1 MKFKFKTYEYESIYR
16 PNYELY
22 ICLGYFVCAGLSLL
36 CYLLTDLPLGAAL
49 AYVAVYI
56 MLGAAALLPALHLL
70 KIHQRLSGGGLQFID
85 PQSFI
90 AMTRNYQRQKKIY
103 FGTGFVWT
111 SEHTQRAHEILKHPL
126 AKKAFAPPTALETFN
141 ARKDLFLTDLK
152 QRRGIDKLLQ
162 LPAAIRAA
170 RSTTFERAEDQPGQ
184 HWIHGLHTEEYRPV
198 GVPEEFFK
206 VHLFILGT
214 TGSGKTRLADL
225 LISQAIMRGEC
236 QIIID
241 PKGDKEMCANA
252 RRACQ
257 IYREDCIKSGK
268 GDPGERFF
276 YFHPADPKGSVRIN
290 FLSNSTYDTDI
301 ASRILQLIPATGS
314 NASFR
319 NFCWEAVN
327 AAVEALLVCQIQP
340 TLQLIKIHLEDQ
352 LKQIMPEAMRKY
364 CERQDELHLKQ
375 EGDMGHAPFAA
386 LYSRVYNEKLPDAYS
401 ADAAQRETLVEIYRK
416 YYQESRIGTSSL
428 DNAVTKYAHAAEHY
442 KKMIV
447 SITPLL
453 TKLTAGDLSYM
464 LSPDYG
470 SGNPHSAPILDT
482 RTLYKRAGVLYL
494 GLDSMSDPEV
504 AGAIGAIALSDLAS
518 LAGNIYNFATEYP
531 PVNIFVDEAAECLCD
546 SAVSLLNKGRGAGVR
561 MVIATQ
567 SIADFTNRL
576 GSEAKKDQVLA
587 NLNNIISLRLE
598 DTESAQWLSKKS
610 PQTVVKTLHVSQG
623 ISALTINP
631 MLHGGSQSE
640 QLSEE
645 EVPLIPEDLLG
656 LLPNLEYIAKF
667 AGGTFVKGVLPILG
681 TPRSSAV
688 TPLEISKKK
697 NNRELK

>member
-1 MKFKFKTYEYESIYR
+1 MKFKFHTYDYESIYR
-16 PNYELY
+16 TNFELY
-22 ICLGYFVCAGLSLL
+22 ICLGYFACAGLSLL
-36 CYLLTDLPLGAAL
+36 CFFITDLPLGAVLGYIAIYLGLGCL
-49 AYVAVYI
+49 AV
-56 MLGAAALLPALHLL
+56 LPARKLFM
-70 KIHQRLSGGGLQFID
+70 IHKRLNGSPLQFIALD
-85 PQSFI
+85 RFI
-90 AMTRNYQRQKKIY
+90 ALTRSYQQQKKIY
-103 FGTGFVWT
+103 FGSGFVWT

-126 AKKAFAPPTALETFN
+126 AKEAFAPPTALEIFN
-141 ARKDLFLTDLK
+141 ARKKLVMQDLSAYH
-152 QRRGIDKLLQ
+152 GADKLLH
-162 LPAAIRAA
+162 LPSAISKA
-170 RSTTFERAEDQPGQ
+170 RGTSFERAQDHPGQ
-184 HWIHGLHTEEYRPV
+184 HWIHGLNTEDYRPIA
-198 GVPEEFFK
+198 VPEEFFK

-241 PKGDKEMCANA
+241 PKGDKEMCANS
-252 RRACQ
+252 RRACKL
-257 IYREDCIKSGK
+257 YREDCIKAGR

-276 YFHPADPKGSVRIN
+276 YFHPAEPQGSVRIN

-301 ASRILQLIPATGS
+301 ASRILQLIPATGN

-327 AAVEALLVCQIQP
+327 AVVEALLVCEIQP
-340 TLQLIKIHLEDQ
+340 TLKLIKTHLEDQ
-352 LKQIMPEAMRKY
+352 LKQIMPQAMQKY
-364 CERQDELHLKQ
+364 CEKQDELHLSQ
-375 EGDMGHAPFAA
+375 DGDMGHAPYQM
-386 LYSRVYNEKLPDAYS
+386 LYNRVYNEKLPNANS
-401 ADAAQRETLVEIYRK
+401 EAEAQRETLIEVYRK
-416 YYQESRIGTSSL
+416 YYQDRRLGTTSL

-470 SGNPHSAPILDT
+470 NSDLHASPILDT
-482 RTLYKRAGVLYL
+482 HTLYQRAGVLYL

-504 AGAIGAIALSDLAS
+504 AGAIGAMALSDLAS
-518 LAGNIYNFATEYP
+518 LAGNIYNFAAEFP

-546 SAVSLLNKGRGAGVR
+546 SAITLLNKGRGAGVR
-561 MVIATQ
+561 MCIATQ

-587 NLNNIISLRLE
+587 NLNNIIALRLE
-598 DTESAQWLSKKS
+598 DTASAQWICDKA

-640 QLSEE
+640 QLTEE
-645 EVPLIPEDLLG
+645 EESLIPADILG

-681 TPRSSAV
+681 SKPNKV
-688 TPLEISKKK
+688 PDLCISKKS
-697 NNRELK
+697 RLKEQ

>member
-1 MKFKFKTYEYESIYR
+1 MKFKFHTYDYESIYR

-22 ICLGYFVCAGLSLL
+22 IALSYFVCAGASLL
-36 CYLLTDLPLGAAL
+36 CFFITDLPLGAVLGYIAIYLAL
-49 AYVAVYI
+49 GCLAV
-56 MLGAAALLPALHLL
+56 LPARRLIN
-70 KIHQRLSGGGLQFID
+70 IHTRLNGSPLQFID
-85 PQSFI
+85 LKRFTDL
-90 AMTRNYQRQKKIY
+90 TREYKRQKKIY

-111 SEHTQRAHEILKHPL
+111 SEHTQRAHEILKHPF
-126 AKKAFAPPTALETFN
+126 AKETFAPPTALEIFA
-141 ARKDLFLTDLK
+141 ARKKMVLQDLSACH
-152 QRRGIDKLLQ
+152 GAAKLLR
-162 LPAAIRAA
+162 LPAAMAKA
-170 RSTTFERAEDQPGQ
+170 RSATFERAEDHPGQ
-184 HWIHGLHTEEYRPV
+184 HWIHGLNTEDYRPIA
-198 GVPEEFFK
+198 VPEEFFK

-241 PKGDKEMCANA
+241 PKGDKEMRDNA
-252 RRACQ
+252 RRACEL
-257 IYREDCIKSGK
+257 YREDCIKSGR
-268 GDPGERFF
+268 GDPGDRFY

-301 ASRILQLIPATGS
+301 ASRILQLIPANGN

-327 AAVEALLVCQIQP
+327 AVVEALLICEIQP
-340 TLQLIKIHLEDQ
+340 TLRLIKTHLEDQ
-352 LKQIMPEAMRKY
+352 LKQIMPSAMQKY
-364 CERQDELHLKQ
+364 CEKQDELHLSRD
-375 EGDMGHAPFAA
+375 GDMGHAPYQM
-386 LYSRVYNEKLPDAYS
+386 LYNRVYNDKLPNAYS
-401 ADAAQRETLVEIYRK
+401 EAEARRETLIEIYRN
-416 YYQESRIGTSSL
+416 YYQDRRLGTASL
-428 DNAVTKYAHAAEHY
+428 DNAITKYAHATEHY

-470 SGNPHSAPILDT
+470 SSDLQASPILDT
-482 RTLYKRAGVLYL
+482 HTLYKRAGVLYL

-504 AGAIGAIALSDLAS
+504 AGAIGAMALSDLAS
-518 LAGNIYNFATEYP
+518 LAGNIYNFASEFP

-546 SAVSLLNKGRGAGVR
+546 SAITLLNKGRGAGVR
-561 MVIATQ
+561 MCIATQ

-587 NLNNIISLRLE
+587 NLNNIIALRLE
-598 DTESAQWLSKKS
+598 DTASAQWICDKAPK
-610 PQTVVKTLHVSQG
+610 TVVKTLHVSQG

-640 QLSEE
+640 QLTEE
-645 EVPLIPEDLLG
+645 EESLIPADILG

-681 TPRSSAV
+681 TPRNLTPDISV
-688 TPLEISKKK
+688 TKK
-697 NNRELK
+697 NNGKERK